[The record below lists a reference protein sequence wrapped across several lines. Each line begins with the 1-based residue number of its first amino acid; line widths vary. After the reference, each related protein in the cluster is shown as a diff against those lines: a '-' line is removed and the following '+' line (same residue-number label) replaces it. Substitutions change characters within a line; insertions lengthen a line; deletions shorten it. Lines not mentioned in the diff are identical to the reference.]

1 MEGTKKKYHFIYKTT
16 SKFNGK
22 FYIGVHSTYDLND
35 EYLGSGYRLLK
46 DLKRFSKSQYE
57 REILEFFDTK
67 EEAYQREKE
76 IVNETLMKNWYCLNV
91 AEGGTKYKKG
101 DKLHFKNFN
110 TESWNNI
117 KWYKIIKDDKNH
129 FIIAELLDYF
139 NLLGWSIDE

>member
-67 EEAYQREKE
+67 
-76 IVNETLMKNWYCLNV
+76 
-91 AEGGTKYKKG
+91 
-101 DKLHFKNFN
+101 
-110 TESWNNI
+110 
-117 KWYKIIKDDKNH
+117 
-129 FIIAELLDYF
+129 
-139 NLLGWSIDE
+139 